1 MMTKTLSP
9 RVLIFSII
17 LICVLSLF
25 GAWLVFKNPQW
36 IKGSAN
42 YGSLIVPVVKIDRT
56 KFTDLDP
63 LSEHY
68 LGELKG
74 RWVMIHLITRNDC
87 GLPCRESL
95 NKTKQLRLMLHQD
108 LMRVR
113 RLLVVGENV
122 AGRWISNLDT
132 DDRLLKVRSGK
143 LFIARVM
150 AVLGRPLEEGMLFLM
165 DPLGNLMMWYPPGF
179 DPYHVKKDMKKLL
192 NVSQIG

>member
-1 MMTKTLSP
+1 MTKTLSP